1 MPGRVVGK
9 LNTTGTAMD
18 IQPLL
23 GTIGNIGTGRLR
35 LKMGSGRAVELGPKS
50 PLCADANE

>member
-35 LKMGSGRAVELGPKS
+35 LKMGSGRAVELDPKS
-50 PLCADANE
+50 PLWADANE